1 MIDAENHRVVY
12 ANPTA
17 LQVIGR
23 PEKHVIGAVCHSF
36 ICPAEVGKCPITDM
50 DQTVDN
56 SERVVIDARGK
67 PVPVLKTVVPT
78 LIEERRYLVES
89 FLDITERKQAEAAL
103 REAEAR
109 YRTLFDNANDA
120 LYFHDQEGSWK
131 WMEDSLRE
139 SEARFRDLADLLPQ
153 IVFETDEN
161 GVLTFVNR
169 VGLLS
174 LGYTGEDLRRGLHA
188 FQAFPPEDARRAK
201 ENMRRVMRGEQTGP
215 DEYNLLRKDG
225 TSIPIILYSSAIIR
239 QGKSVGW
246 RGIIVDI
253 TERKQM
259 EAHLAE
265 AQRLAAIGQAAAMVG
280 HDLRNPL
287 QSTLTTL
294 YLVRSLLNSG
304 NAAEKKEAL
313 ELLSGLDSQ
322 IYYMDKIVSDLQDFA
337 RPVGANLVVTDLSEI
352 IRESILDAKIPEPVK
367 ISTTIQ
373 GDQAK
378 TSADPSLIRRV
389 LSNLFLNAV
398 QAMPNGGELTIN
410 ALIQPQLT
418 TISVQDTG
426 CGISEE
432 NLQKIFNPFFT
443 TKAQGQG
450 LGLAVCKRLIEAQGG
465 TITAKS
471 ELGKGS
477 IFTITI
483 PLNGEAS

>member
-1 MIDAENHRVVY
+1 MIDAENHRIVY

-23 PEKHVIGAVCHSF
+23 PKTQVIGAVCHSF

-50 DQTVDN
+50 KQIIDN
-56 SERVVIDARGK
+56 SERVVIDAREEL
-67 PVPVLKTVVPT
+67 VPVLKTVVPT

-103 REAEAR
+103 RESEAR

-131 WMEDSLRE
+131 WMEDSLRD
-139 SEARFRDLADLLPQ
+139 SETRFRDLADLLPQ

-161 GVLTFVNR
+161 AVLTFINR

-174 LGYTGEDLRRGLHA
+174 LGYTEEDLRRGLDA
-188 FQAFPPEDARRAK
+188 FQAFSPEDAKRTK

-215 DEYNLLRKDG
+215 DEYSLLRKDG

-239 QGKSVGW
+239 QGKPVGW

-265 AQRLAAIGQAAAMVG
+265 AQRLATIGQAAAMVG

-294 YLVRSLLNSG
+294 YLARNLLNSG
-304 NAAEKKEAL
+304 KAAETKEAL
-313 ELLSGLDSQ
+313 ELLRGLDSQ
-322 IYYMDKIVSDLQDFA
+322 IYYMDKIVSDLQDYA
-337 RPVGANLVVTDLSEI
+337 RPVGANFVAMDLSEI
-352 IRESILDAKIPEPVK
+352 IHESISDTKIPEHVQV
-367 ISTTIQ
+367 STSIQ
-373 GDQAK
+373 GDHSK
-378 TSADPSLIRRV
+378 TTLDPSVLRRV
-389 LSNLFLNAV
+389 LSNLFLNAA
-398 QAMPNGGELTIN
+398 QAMPNGGKLTIT
-410 ALIQPQLT
+410 ALTQPQLT

-426 CGISEE
+426 CGIAQE
-432 NLQKIFNPFFT
+432 NLEKIFNPFFT

-450 LGLAVCKRLIEAQGG
+450 LGLAVCRRLVEAQGG
-465 TITAKS
+465 TITVKS

-477 IFTITI
+477 TFTVTI
-483 PLNGEAS
+483 PLNKGGS